1 MSMVGLDGG
10 PPRSPLLPVV
20 GDELAIV
27 RARLA
32 AAGLL

>member
-20 GDELAIV
+20 GDDLAV
-27 RARLA
+27 VQARLE